1 MTANLVWLCF
11 LGTHSQTAPME
22 APPQFCTAVSPVKN
36 ACYLFT
42 HMHNRG
48 DM

>member
-11 LGTHSQTAPME
+11 SGTHSQTAPME
-22 APPQFCTAVSPVKN
+22 APPHSVLQCSQLN

-42 HMHNRG
+42 YMHNRG